1 MIEILPNQTYVAIPS
16 YISKAEFNAIAGCF
30 DQIPE
35 IQVVY
40 GHELPESRYVGVNG
54 PEVIEFSKWVV
65 NFSPEILKELTT
77 LTVETDTGKK
87 LVSGFATPL
96 GKQAWNGV
104 KLLGD
109 LINEKFNSYPNDG
122 DAIRPV
128 LQLKSNGRSKDG
140 GPYFDLTVSISLPR
154 EELMLQ
160 DAYYEIRRYFF
171 PLIGFLANESSDEI
185 RLSIGPERRS
195 NWPWSVWDHDTNV
208 MYGVDFKKHLFKQ
221 LSIEPAQ
228 KNEPIK
234 QCLLILGLTN
244 YSGEPWW
251 KRLVLSHAN

>member
-16 YISKAEFNAIAGCF
+16 NVSKTEFNTIAGYF

-35 IQVVY
+35 LQVVY

-54 PEVIEFSKWVV
+54 PEIIEFSKWVV
-65 NFSPEILKELTT
+65 NVSPEILKELTT
-77 LTVETDTGKK
+77 LTLETNSGKK
-87 LVSGFATPL
+87 LVSGFANPL
-96 GKQAWNGV
+96 GRQLWNGV
-104 KLLGD
+104 KLLGN
-109 LINEKFNSYPNDG
+109 LINKDFSRHPNEG

-128 LQLKSNGRSKDG
+128 MQLKSNGRSKTG
-140 GPYFDLTVSISLPR
+140 GHYFDLTISISLPR
-154 EELMLQ
+154 EELTLQ
-160 DAYYEIRRYFF
+160 NVYFEIRRYFF

-195 NWPWSVWDHDTNV
+195 NWPWSIWNHDTNV
-208 MYGVDFKKHLFKQ
+208 MYGVDFKKRLFKQ
-221 LSIEPAQ
+221 LSIDTAQ

-234 QCLLILGLTN
+234 QCLLLLGLTN

-251 KRLVLSHAN
+251 KRLVISHAN

>member
-16 YISKAEFNAIAGCF
+16 NVSKMEFNTIAGYF

-40 GHELPESRYVGVNG
+40 GRELPESHYIGVNG
-54 PEVIEFSKWVV
+54 PAIIEFSKWVI

-77 LTVETDTGKK
+77 LTMETYTGKK

-96 GKQAWNGV
+96 GRQSWNGV

-109 LINEKFNSYPNDG
+109 FINENFSRHSNDG
-122 DAIRPV
+122 DGIQPV
-128 LQLKSNGRSKDG
+128 MQLKSNGRSKDG
-140 GPYFDLTVSISLPR
+140 GPYFDLTISISLPR

-160 DAYYEIRRYFF
+160 DVYYEIRRYFF
-171 PLIGFLANESSDEI
+171 PMIGFLANESSDEI

-195 NWPWSVWDHDTNV
+195 NWPWSVWNHDTNV
-208 MYGVDFKKHLFKQ
+208 IYGVDFKKRVFKQ
-221 LSIEPAQ
+221 LSSDTAQ

-234 QCLLILGLTN
+234 QCLLLLGLTN
-244 YSGEPWW
+244 YLGEPWW
-251 KRLVLSHAN
+251 KRLVVSHTN